1 MKTKVM
7 LTFTVAA
14 LLMTSP
20 YADARPTVDLS
31 ASVAYL
37 LTQAA
42 ADSGFDPNAD
52 ALNGQ
57 AEVNTTFQDAPLFS
71 RNRKYKLIGQSDGN
85 LVIYKITPSGE
96 SAIWASN
103 TNNGPGKYNFIFRD
117 DGILWIF
124 NSDKVIWASN
134 SGGWGANKLVL
145 RDDGNLIIYAPDGS
159 GSNAG
164 FNREVWWSGSGQSE
178 DEPRPEDEP
187 LPPPPVFNP
196 PLPPSDMPG
205 SENDTPCQPVSAPNA
220 PSNTANFNR
229 TFQDAPLT
237 SCSGQYKLIG
247 QSDGN
252 LVIFKITPSGESPIW
267 ASNTNIGA
275 GSYNF
280 IFQSD
285 GNLVIYSPNKPIW
298 ASNSGGLGGNRLVMQ
313 NDGNLVIYGPYGRVW
328 ASNSVQK

>member
-1 MKTKVM
+1 M
-7 LTFTVAA
+7 LTFTAAA
-14 LLMTSP
+14 LLMTSQL
-20 YADARPTVDLS
+20 ADARPTVDSS

-37 LTQAA
+37 LTQAT

-103 TNNGPGKYNFIFRD
+103 TNNGPGNYNFIFRD

-124 NSDKVIWASN
+124 NSNKVIWASN
-134 SGGWGANKLVL
+134 SAGWGANKLVL
-145 RDDGNLIIYAPDGS
+145 RDDGNLIIYAPYGS
-159 GSNAG
+159 GG
-164 FNREVWWSGSGQSE
+164 YREVWWSGSGQSE
-178 DEPRPEDEP
+178 DEPKPNL
-187 LPPPPVFNP
+187 LPPPFVFVPP
-196 PLPPSDMPG
+196 PLKFNAG
-205 SENDTPCQPVSAPNA
+205 LKNDTPCQAVSAPNA
-220 PSNTANFNR
+220 PSDTANFNR

-252 LVIFKITPSGESPIW
+252 LVIYKVTPSGESPIW
-267 ASNTNIGA
+267 ASNTNNGA

-285 GNLVIYSPNKPIW
+285 GNLVIYNSNKPIW
-298 ASNSGGLGGNRLVMQ
+298 ASNSNGKGGNRLVMQ
-313 NDGNLVIYGPYGRVW
+313 NDGNLVIYAPYGPLW